1 MSVGGREGVRGPSAR
16 AGRPLHDPASLAEL
30 HYRVLPAGEL
40 TAASADLIKPLVEH
54 AATPGVAARTEV
66 LNLLAAIALAVRSAG
81 TYLENNPK
89 EYPESCREAL
99 RVALPALLGLLG
111 DDDPAV
117 RAAAAAVLGELS
129 WCAGDV
135 VPVVRARFAGE
146 RAHAVRLALVL
157 AVGHLLDAP
166 GDGLDHERP
175 RARRWLQRR
184 RTGDDP
190 TLRLAG
196 ALLARRAGRA
206 RALPTVVEALADAGP
221 VPLPGTRLCDWLA
234 SELGAD
240 REARIAVA
248 ARLFQVRGGAG
259 QDALR
264 AAAAAICTWRSAAGP
279 LLPIVAER
287 LTDPDPGVRS
297 AACHLVA
304 VAGAAEP
311 GRYAD
316 RLDALLTD
324 PTTRVA
330 DLAAWGLAR
339 MGDERCLPRLR
350 NRVLMGTSVFDVVQ
364 AYYPRH
370 VYLFTAPGLYDVLAP
385 LRGWAGRLLPRVD
398 SALADADSFHQ
409 QRALAAVLRAWGRD
423 AAPAVPGLLPLL
435 ESEAAEH
442 VCAALGAI
450 GPAAAGAR
458 HRLFRLVE
466 RGNSRVRV
474 AAARAHWRV
483 TDDPEPALRVLSE
496 ALDGELA
503 VVALPL
509 AADLGPL
516 AAAHAGRI
524 RAIARAVNGAGSRV
538 DVARADWRL
547 TGETDLAAELLL
559 TVLAPLAAGRVG
571 PATLR
576 AAIVAAEI
584 AEPRL
589 AGPLSIA
596 ARGDERLAFYGDWRA
611 VADDEE
617 LRGYSTLSAADY
629 PTLRTSTTNRSGP
642 VGRPL
647 DASSP

>member
-1 MSVGGREGVRGPSAR
+1 LSA
-16 AGRPLHDPASLAEL
+16 GSAEL
-30 HYRVLPAGEL
+30 VG
-40 TAASADLIKPLVEH
+40 PLVEH
-54 AATPGVAARTEV
+54 AATPGMAARTEV
-66 LNLLAAIALAVRSAG
+66 LELLAAIALAVRSAG
-81 TYLENNPK
+81 TSLDNSDGM
-89 EYPESCREAL
+89 YPVRCREAL

-111 DDDPAV
+111 DDDAAV
-117 RAAAAAVLGELS
+117 RAAAAAVLGELT
-129 WCAGDV
+129 WCAAEV

-157 AVGHLLDAP
+157 AVGHLLDTA
-166 GDGLDHERP
+166 DDLVHERP

-196 ALLARRAGRA
+196 ALLARRAGRS
-206 RALPTVVEALADAGP
+206 RALPTVIEELADAGP
-221 VPLPGTRLCDWLA
+221 VPVPGTRLCDLLA
-234 SELGAD
+234 TELGPD

-248 ARLFQVRGGAG
+248 ARLFEVRGGAG

-264 AAAAAICTWRSAAGP
+264 AAAGAICTWRSAAAP
-279 LLPIVAER
+279 LLPIVAGR
-287 LTDPDPGVRS
+287 LTDADPGVRA

-304 VAGAAEP
+304 TAGAGEP
-311 GRYAD
+311 ERYAD
-316 RLDALLTD
+316 PLAELLTD

-385 LRGWAGRLLPRVD
+385 LRGWAARLLPRVD

-409 QRALAAVLRAWGRD
+409 QRALAAVLRAWGTD
-423 AAPAVPGLLPLL
+423 AAPAVPGLVPLL
-435 ESEAAEH
+435 ESDAAEH

-483 TDDPEPALRVLSE
+483 TGDPEPALRVLSE
-496 ALDGELA
+496 ALAGELA

-516 AAAHAGRI
+516 AARHVGRI
-524 RAIARAVNGAGSRV
+524 REIARAVVGAGSRV

-547 TGETDLAAELLL
+547 TGDTDLAAQLLL

-596 ARGDERLAFYGDWRA
+596 AGGDERLAFYGDWRA
-611 VADDEE
+611 VADDEQ
-617 LRGYSTLSAADY
+617 LRGYATLAPAY
-629 PTLRTSTTNRSGP
+629 PTLSTSTMNRSAP

-647 DASSP
+647 EASSP

>member
-1 MSVGGREGVRGPSAR
+1 MSVGGREGVRGASAR

-40 TAASADLIKPLVEH
+40 SAGSAELVGPLVDH
-54 AATPGVAARTEV
+54 AATPGAAARTEV
-66 LNLLAAIALAVRSAG
+66 LDLLAAIALAVRSAG
-81 TYLENNPK
+81 TSLDNSEPA
-89 EYPESCREAL
+89 YPDGCREAL
-99 RVALPALLGLLG
+99 KTALPTLLGLLG

-117 RAAAAAVLGELS
+117 RAAVAAVLGEFT
-129 WCAGDV
+129 WCAAEV

-157 AVGHLLDAP
+157 AVGHLLDTA
-166 GDGLDHERP
+166 DDLDHERP

-196 ALLARRAGRA
+196 ALLARRAGRS
-206 RALPTVVEALADAGP
+206 RALPTVIEELADASP
-221 VPLPGTRLCDWLA
+221 VPVPGTRLCDLLA
-234 SELGAD
+234 TELGPD

-248 ARLFQVRGGAG
+248 ARLFDVRGGAG

-264 AAAAAICTWRSAAGP
+264 AAAGAICTWRSAADP

-287 LTDPDPGVRS
+287 LTDPDPTVR
-297 AACHLVA
+297 AAAVHLVA
-304 VAGAAEP
+304 VAGPEP
-311 GRYAD
+311 YAD
-316 RLDALLTD
+316 LLAELLTD

-385 LRGWAGRLLPRVD
+385 LRGWAGPLLPRVD

-409 QRALAAVLRAWGRD
+409 QRALAAVLRAWGPL
-423 AAPAVPGLLPLL
+423 AAPAVPGLVPLL
-435 ESEAAEH
+435 ESDAAEH

-458 HRLFRLVE
+458 HRLFRLIE
-466 RGNSRVRV
+466 RGHSRVRV
-474 AAARAHWRV
+474 AAARAHWQV
-483 TDDPEPALRVLSE
+483 TGDPEPALRVLSE

-516 AAAHAGRI
+516 ALSHAGRI
-524 RAIARAVNGAGSRV
+524 RAIARAVVGAGSRV

-547 TGETDLAAELLL
+547 TGDTDLAAELLL

-589 AGPLSIA
+589 AGPLTIA
-596 ARGDERLAFYGDWRA
+596 AGGDERLAFYGDWRA
-611 VADDEE
+611 VADDER
-617 LRGYSTLSAADY
+617 LRAYATLAPAY
-629 PTLRTSTTNRSGP
+629 PTLRTSTTNRSAP
-642 VGRPL
+642 VGRPPE
-647 DASSP
+647 ASSP